1 MKDDGDDGDGDGGD
15 VIAFCLLG
23 NKRKF
28 PNGSRVRSKPN
39 KEKDGDVTCFSS
51 NKKIWLRSK
60 IRSKPKK
67 KKGRWWWWC
76 CCCCCKQFCF
86 GNNEVWLG
94 GKT

>member
-51 NKKIWLRSK
+51 NKKI
-60 IRSKPKK
+60 
-67 KKGRWWWWC
+67 
-76 CCCCCKQFCF
+76 
-86 GNNEVWLG
+86 
-94 GKT
+94 